1 MTQTASSIEQNASEV
16 RLDGAR
22 GARASREIVLVGG
35 CRTAF
40 GSFGGSLKDFTA
52 TDLGVFAAKGALER
66 SHLAPAE
73 VEHVIFGN
81 ALQTSNDA
89 IYLARHVGLR
99 SGVPES
105 APAVTVNRLC
115 GSGFEAIIQ
124 AARLLLTGE
133 AEVVL
138 AGGTES
144 MSMAPHVIHGARW
157 GLPLGK
163 APMTD
168 LLWAALFDP
177 YAGYSM
183 AETAENLAE
192 EYQLTR
198 EEVDSFAAE
207 SQRRAKEAIGDGR
220 FKEEIVPIEIQ
231 EKKRTRIFDTDEHP
245 RPDTT
250 SEILAKLPPYFKK
263 DGLVTAGNASGIVDG
278 ASAVIVTTRE
288 RAQRAGAE
296 IQGVLVGWGLAGV
309 QPRIMGIGPA
319 PASRGALAATELN
332 LDEVDLI
339 EINEAFAPQTLA
351 VVKELSVD
359 RSRLNVNGGA
369 IALGHPLAASG
380 TRLTITVLN
389 ELNRR
394 GGGLGLATACIGG
407 GQGAA
412 VIVRAEGNGQGPNA
426 ASTSG

>member
-1 MTQTASSIEQNASEV
+1 MKTSTESAKNS
-16 RLDGAR
+16 RLGLK
-22 GARASREIVLVGG
+22 ASREIVLVGG

-52 TDLGVFAAKGALER
+52 TDLGVLAARGALQR
-66 SHLAPAE
+66 SHIAPE
-73 VEHVIFGN
+73 DVEHVVFGN

-99 SGVPES
+99 AGVPEGT
-105 APAVTVNRLC
+105 PALTVNRLC

-124 AARLLLTGE
+124 AGRLILTGE

-138 AGGTES
+138 AGGTEA

-157 GLPLGK
+157 GIPLGK
-163 APMTD
+163 GEMAD

-177 YAGYSM
+177 YAGFSM

-192 EYQLTR
+192 QYKLTR
-198 EEVDSFAAE
+198 EEVDRFAHE
-207 SQRRAKEAIGDGR
+207 SQRRAKEALEAGR
-220 FKEEIVPIEIQ
+220 FKEEIVPIEIK
-231 EKKRTRIFDTDEHP
+231 ERKGTRIFETDEHP
-245 RPDTT
+245 RPGTT
-250 SEILAKLPPYFKK
+250 PEILAKLAPYFKK

-288 RAQRAGAE
+288 RAKQAGAE
-296 IQGVLVGWGLAGV
+296 IQGTLVGWGFAGV

-319 PASRGALAATELN
+319 PAVRNALQAVEMG
-332 LDEVDLI
+332 LDDLQLVEV
-339 EINEAFAPQTLA
+339 NEAFAPQA
-351 VVKELSVD
+351 VAVMKELDLDPSI
-359 RSRLNVNGGA
+359 LNVNGGA
-369 IALGHPLAASG
+369 IAIGHPLAATG
-380 TRLTITVLN
+380 TRLTVTLLN

-394 GGGLGLATACIGG
+394 GGGTGLATACIGG

-412 VIVRAEGNGQGPNA
+412 VVVKAESNGA
-426 ASTSG
+426 KR